1 MSLID
6 TIRQQ
11 LAAGET
17 PTEKEVRVLMM
28 AYDEAIAEVEKLR
41 ARVVDMEF
49 RDEIFRHL
57 MDDRQLMIE
66 RLSALGLEIL
76 SVPDEVGSWSWA
88 WRWRGGTPVGG
99 FENSISALLSAIETM
114 LEKAEKLPGD
124 TAETQS

>member
-88 WRWRGGTPVGG
+88 WRWRGGNPVGG

-124 TAETQS
+124 TTETRS

>member
-1 MSLID
+1 
-6 TIRQQ
+6 
-11 LAAGET
+11 
-17 PTEKEVRVLMM
+17 
-28 AYDEAIAEVEKLR
+28 
-41 ARVVDMEF
+41 MEF